1 MENDFLLSG
10 SHDFFGKEADMAGKK
25 ITYTGLVKMAKKYGV
40 DKNEMFVA
48 AAGQY
53 ITQQEVIAEMKKKLK
68 EDGEFVTTKEYVKNR
83 ENVCVHPLVRELPK
97 HADSANKTLA
107 MMLEII
113 KALGKEPEPEGKL
126 AEMIRDG

>member
-1 MENDFLLSG
+1 
-10 SHDFFGKEADMAGKK
+10 MAGKK